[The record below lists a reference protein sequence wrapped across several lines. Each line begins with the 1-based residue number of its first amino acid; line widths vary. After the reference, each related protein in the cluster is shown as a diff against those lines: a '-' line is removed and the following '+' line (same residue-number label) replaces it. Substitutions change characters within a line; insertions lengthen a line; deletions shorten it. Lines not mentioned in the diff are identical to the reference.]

1 MMDLVKLLQIVE
13 LKGFL
18 VNNLFQIH
26 TTAWRCNLR
35 SPSGEC
41 AAFGDGVT
49 PGIAVDRALQIA
61 ERTDPAKSSNYAV
74 KRSRADDLLE

>member
-1 MMDLVKLLQIVE
+1 MPDLVKLLQIVE

-49 PGIAVDRALQIA
+49 PGIAVEQALRIA
-61 ERTDPAKSSNYAV
+61 EKVEPIV
-74 KRSRADDLLE
+74 KRSRTDELLE